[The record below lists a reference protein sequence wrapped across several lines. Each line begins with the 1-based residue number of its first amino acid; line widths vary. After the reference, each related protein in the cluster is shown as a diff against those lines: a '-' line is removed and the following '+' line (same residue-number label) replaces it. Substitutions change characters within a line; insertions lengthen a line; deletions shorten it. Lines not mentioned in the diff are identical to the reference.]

1 MVTYDEVDL
10 YSGLA
15 ALHWSAYDDPAWDHD
30 FYKRVVEEAGGLALD
45 VACGAGRLLR
55 RYLQA
60 GLAVEGVDSSADML
74 AVCRQKAAAAGLAPV
89 LYCQPMQALD
99 LPKRYACIYIP
110 CGSFTCVIGQENAL
124 AALRCFQR
132 YLLPGGVLAF
142 NAYFG
147 DWGDYDYNQAE
158 AARIYPTEWKP
169 HVVKELG
176 GPRRLAVERR
186 WIGVDPVAQIVSEQ
200 RRYRL
205 YDGEDLL
212 QEEVH
217 TGQNHWYFKN
227 EMLLM
232 LRLAGFE
239 NVQVKGDYT
248 DEDFGPQHTGTM
260 VFICRAPA
268 VGAEKGG

>member
-1 MVTYDEVDL
+1 MTFDEIDM

-30 FYKRVVEEAGGLALD
+30 FYKQVVEQAGGLALD

-55 RYLQA
+55 RYLHA
-60 GLAVEGVDSSADML
+60 GLEVEGVDSSADML
-74 AVCRQKAAAAGLAPV
+74 AVCGQKAEADGLSPV

-99 LPKRYACIYIP
+99 LPKRYACIYVP

-124 AALRCFQR
+124 EALRRFHR
-132 YLLPGGVLAF
+132 HLLPGGVLAF
-142 NAYFG
+142 NVYFG
-147 DWGDYDYNQAE
+147 DWGDYDYNKPEQE
-158 AARIYPTEWKP
+158 RVYPTEWKP

-176 GPRRLAVERR
+176 DQRRLVVERR
-186 WIGVDPVAQIVSEQ
+186 MTAVDPVEQISCEE

-205 YDGEDLL
+205 YEGELLL
-212 QEEVH
+212 QEEIH
-217 TGQNHWYFKN
+217 AGQNHWYFKK

-239 NVQVKGDYT
+239 DVQVKGDYT
-248 DEDFGPQHTGTM
+248 DEDFGPQHTGTL
-260 VFICRAPA
+260 VFICRKPSISSF
-268 VGAEKGG
+268 

>member
-1 MVTYDEVDL
+1 MPFDEIDL

-30 FYKRVVEEAGGLALD
+30 FYRRIVEQAGGLALD

-55 RYLQA
+55 RYLEA
-60 GLAVEGVDSSADML
+60 GLAVEGVDSSTDML
-74 AVCRQKAAAAGLAPV
+74 AVCRQKAEADGLSPV

-99 LPKRYACIYIP
+99 LPRRYACIYVP
-110 CGSFTCVIGQENAL
+110 CGSFTCVMGQENAL
-124 AALRCFQR
+124 EALRRFHR
-132 YLLPGGVLAF
+132 HLLPGGVLAF
-142 NAYFG
+142 NAYWG
-147 DWGDYDYNQAE
+147 DWEDFDYNDPAKE
-158 AARIYPTEWKP
+158 RRYPTDWRP

-176 GPRRLAVERR
+176 DQRRLVVERR
-186 WIGVDPVAQIVSEQ
+186 TTGVDLVEQVVSEQ

-212 QEEVH
+212 QEETH
-217 TGQNHWYFKN
+217 AGQNHWYFKK

-232 LRLAGFE
+232 LRLAGFVD
-239 NVQVKGDYT
+239 VQVKGDYT

-260 VFICRAPA
+260 VFICRKPDA
-268 VGAEKGG
+268 VA